1 MSKRPRRNHAP
12 AFKAKV
18 ALEAQRGEQ
27 TIVELAERYQVH
39 PNQITE
45 WKRQLLDKPDEVL
58 YERLNKADMILVSL
72 DVDEAGANSSGN
84 SGRELSPSNQV
95 ASHQR
100 ERPDRGVS
108 QWT

>member
-18 ALEAQRGEQ
+18 ALEAQKGEQ

-45 WKRQLLDKPDEVL
+45 WKKQLLAHAEEIFSKERKPDQEPIVKDL
-58 YERLNKADMILVSL
+58 HAKIGQLSMENDFLSRAL
-72 DVDEAGANSSGN
+72 
-84 SGRELSPSNQV
+84 GRIGD
-95 ASHQR
+95 ASAKR
-100 ERPDRGVS
+100 
-108 QWT
+108 